1 MEDGLKMNKDNL
13 KTLIEAIK
21 LDGRTKFN
29 MSVFLGKLNTDYFEA
44 DVFEHGELA
53 SGYSASRVTSVIP
66 GTNMFNCTSMGCIAG
81 FATAI
86 ANNWKAPEWL
96 VEDEPMAHINM
107 FERTSNEFLGF
118 AYYEGRN
125 LYFADDRCIW
135 KWLMQNE
142 PNRYPKLELEGYGD
156 MDSAYEEGLEWD
168 DDDLS
173 IDFTS
178 IDYLTAVD
186 VLTRIMN
193 EEIGLSN
200 EEGYPYYINEKAVVS

>member
-1 MEDGLKMNKDNL
+1 
-13 KTLIEAIK
+13 
-21 LDGRTKFN
+21 
-29 MSVFLGKLNTDYFEA
+29 
-44 DVFEHGELA
+44 
-53 SGYSASRVTSVIP
+53 
-66 GTNMFNCTSMGCIAG
+66 
-81 FATAI
+81 
-86 ANNWKAPEWL
+86 
-96 VEDEPMAHINM
+96 
-107 FERTSNEFLGF
+107 
-118 AYYEGRN
+118 
-125 LYFADDRCIW
+125 
-135 KWLMQNE
+135 MQNE

-156 MDSAYEEGLEWD
+156 MDSAYEEGCEWD

>member
-1 MEDGLKMNKDNL
+1 MNKDNL

-29 MSVFLGKLNTDYFEA
+29 MSVFLGKLSTDYFEA

-96 VEDEPMAHINM
+96 VKDEPMAHINM

-135 KWLMQNE
+135 KWLMLNE

-156 MDSAYEEGLEWD
+156 MDSASEEGLEWD

-200 EEGYPYYINEKAVVS
+200 DEGYPYYINEKAVVS

>member
-1 MEDGLKMNKDNL
+1 MKMNKDNL

-29 MSVFLGKLNTDYFEA
+29 MSVFLGKLSTDYFEA

-135 KWLMQNE
+135 KWLMLNE

-156 MDSAYEEGLEWD
+156 LDSAYEEGLEWD
-168 DDDLS
+168 DGDVS

-200 EEGYPYYINEKAVVS
+200 DEGYPYYINEKAVVS

>member
-1 MEDGLKMNKDNL
+1 MNKENL

-21 LDGRTKFN
+21 FDGKTKFN
-29 MSVFLGKLNTDYFEA
+29 MSVFLGKLNSDYSESL
-44 DVFEHGELA
+44 VFNRGRLA
-53 SGYSASRVTSVIP
+53 SEYPATRVTSVVP

-86 ANNWKAPEWL
+86 ANDWKAPEWL
-96 VEDEPMAHINM
+96 IEDEPMAHINM

-125 LYFADDRCIW
+125 LYFADNRCIW

-142 PNRYPKLELEGYGD
+142 PDRYPDLQLEGYGD
-156 MDSAYEEGLEWD
+156 LDSANEEGAEWD

-173 IDFTS
+173 IDFNT

-193 EEIGLSN
+193 EEIGLSD
-200 EEGYPYYINEKAVVS
+200 EEGYPYYINKEAVES

>member
-1 MEDGLKMNKDNL
+1 MNKENIN
-13 KTLIEAIK
+13 KLIEAIK
-21 LDGRTKFN
+21 FDGKTKFN
-29 MSVFLGKLNTDYFEA
+29 MSVFLGKLTGEHSEFE
-44 DVFEHGELA
+44 VFNRGRLA
-53 SGYSASRVTSVIP
+53 SKYNASRITSVTP
-66 GTNMFNCTSMGCIAG
+66 GTDIFNCTSMGCIAG
-81 FATAI
+81 FATAL
-86 ANNWKAPEWL
+86 ANDWKAPEWL

-135 KWLMQNE
+135 KWLMLNE

-156 MDSAYEEGLEWD
+156 MDSASEEGLEWD

-200 EEGYPYYINEKAVVS
+200 EEGYPYYINEEAVVS

>member
-29 MSVFLGKLNTDYFEA
+29 MSVFLGKLSTDYFEA

-96 VEDEPMAHINM
+96 VKDEPMAHINM

-135 KWLMQNE
+135 KWLMLNE

-156 MDSAYEEGLEWD
+156 MDSASEEGLEWD

-200 EEGYPYYINEKAVVS
+200 DEGYPYYINEKAVVS